1 MRQSSSAIACS
12 LALVMSS
19 AALGQSDVHI
29 HGQSLEDFSWIL
41 ETEVLTERRAP
52 LSPRSARAAFQS
64 RIGFYMDLYDRTDLR
79 EWLSDEDYAQFQE
92 MRRNFRDAEEQA
104 SRNGDM
110 RTFRR
115 ANREGTA
122 LRYGLIREYS
132 CGRNGHWCPQNLPGL
147 EQYDVQYLSIGVVG
161 NHVIQVYAVFNAH
174 PDTNLDGIRDFASQA
189 YPSIRFSDYSSYF
202 QGLNT
207 GAVPRTYSERALS
220 RDALIGCE
228 GSIGSS
234 RACVGLDLRGR
245 ADEKVLRIAIW
256 TNPYRQN
263 PALREQVGAEYIENY
278 RLNIFPE
285 RRFPDVQPEPARQ
298 PF

>member
-1 MRQSSSAIACS
+1 M
-12 LALVMSS
+12 ALVMSS
-19 AALGQSDVHI
+19 AAFGQSDVHI

-41 ETEVLTERRAP
+41 DTEVLTDRRAP

-64 RIGFYMDLYDRTDLR
+64 RIGFYMDFYDQIDLR
-79 EWLSDEDYAQFQE
+79 EWLSEQDYAQFQE
-92 MRRNFRDAEEQA
+92 MYRNFRDAGEQA
-104 SRNGDM
+104 TRNGDM

-115 ANREGTA
+115 TQREGTA

-147 EQYDVQYLSIGVVG
+147 EQYDVQYLSLGVVE
-161 NHVIQVYAVFNAH
+161 NRVIQVYAVFNAH
-174 PDTNLDGIRDFASQA
+174 PDTNLDGIREFASQA
-189 YPSIRFSDYSSYF
+189 YPNIRFFDYSSYR

-207 GAVPRTYSERALS
+207 GSVPRTYSS
-220 RDALIGCE
+220 RDLSQSALIGCE
-228 GSIGSS
+228 GSIGFS

-245 ADEKVLRIAIW
+245 GDEKRLRITIW
-256 TNPYRQN
+256 TNPYQQN
-263 PALREQVGAEYIENY
+263 PDLREQVGAEYIENY

-285 RRFPDVQPEPARQ
+285 RRFPDAQPEPARQ